1 MADVF
6 DQYTMA
12 NAWDEMF
19 ARPGEPRPAYTSLF
33 ATLQPLSVTDL
44 RSRAD
49 QLARVF
55 TDRGVTFA
63 YAGEERPFRLDLIP
77 RILDATEWDTITR
90 AVRQRVRALE
100 RFLADVYG
108 PGDVLTDGVVPRRLV
123 LTSANFHRQAAG
135 IEPPNGGPGHISG
148 GDLIRDEAGG

>member
-6 DQYTMA
+6 DQYSMA
-12 NAWDEMF
+12 Y
-19 ARPGEPRPAYTSLF
+19 RSLF

-63 YAGEERPFRLDLIP
+63 YGGEERPFPLDLIP
-77 RILDATEWDTITR
+77 RILDAAEWDTLTQAI
-90 AVRQRVRALE
+90 RQRVR
-100 RFLADVYG
+100 RSTYG
-108 PGDVLTDGVVPRRLV
+108 RLG
-123 LTSANFHRQAAG
+123 RDQAPWA
-135 IEPPNGGPGHISG
+135 
-148 GDLIRDEAGG
+148 